1 MGDMT
6 VQNGKLGVTIW
17 ASKTNQSGKG
27 RSMVLAT
34 CADWELCPVIAVT
47 EFLTLQGMGD
57 SPLLYH
63 CDGKPPP
70 PPEQISVWGSYSQ
83 GFGSFEVKRC

>member
-63 CDGKPPP
+63 CDGNPPP
-70 PPEQISVWGSYSQ
+70 PRNKYQ
-83 GFGSFEVKRC
+83 FGAVTAKVLEVLR